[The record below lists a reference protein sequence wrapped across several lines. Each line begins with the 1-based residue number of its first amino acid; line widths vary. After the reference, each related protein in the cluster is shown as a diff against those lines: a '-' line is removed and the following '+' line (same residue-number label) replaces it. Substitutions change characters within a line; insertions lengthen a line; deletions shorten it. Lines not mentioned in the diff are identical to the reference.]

1 MSPNQNGYGQI
12 IHSPYPQ
19 GQPEPTRS
27 TSTTSR
33 IQYAE
38 LQFPVTSNYGSMKK
52 KSKKEHRDSTV
63 TTASTSV
70 NSSAGGGTN
79 EPSPTHMMMSMDGGD
94 GYDGHKDSNA
104 SNYASQPAH
113 NTTQSTIAS
122 AQSISS
128 VHRYVPD
135 YVAISNRKLPYEK
148 KFQLNLENFISF
160 KRHSV

>member
-1 MSPNQNGYGQI
+1 M
-12 IHSPYPQ
+12 IHSSYPQ
-19 GQPEPTRS
+19 GHPEPTRS

-79 EPSPTHMMMSMDGGD
+79 EPSPTHMMMSMDGD

-104 SNYASQPAH
+104 SNHASHPAH

-122 AQSISS
+122 AQSLSS

-135 YVAISNRKLPYEK
+135 YVAISNRKTA
-148 KFQLNLENFISF
+148 
-160 KRHSV
+160 V

>member
-1 MSPNQNGYGQI
+1 MIHPGNGVL
-12 IHSPYPQ
+12 SSYPQ

-79 EPSPTHMMMSMDGGD
+79 EPSPTHMMMSMDGND

-104 SNYASQPAH
+104 SNHASHPAH

-122 AQSISS
+122 AQSLSS

-135 YVAISNRKLPYEK
+135 YVAISNRKTA
-148 KFQLNLENFISF
+148 
-160 KRHSV
+160 V

>member
-1 MSPNQNGYGQI
+1 M
-12 IHSPYPQ
+12 IHPGGGNLSSYPQ

-52 KSKKEHRDSTV
+52 KSKKEHRESTV

-70 NSSAGGGTN
+70 NSSARGGSG
-79 EPSPTHMMMSMDGGD
+79 EPSPTNMMMSMDGEGF
-94 GYDGHKDSNA
+94 DGHKESIANH
-104 SNYASQPAH
+104 SSHPAH

-122 AQSISS
+122 AQSLQS

-135 YVAISNRKLPYEK
+135 YVAISNRKTA
-148 KFQLNLENFISF
+148 
-160 KRHSV
+160 V

>member
-1 MSPNQNGYGQI
+1 M
-12 IHSPYPQ
+12 IHPGGGGNLSSYPQ
-19 GQPEPTRS
+19 GQQPEPTRS

-52 KSKKEHRDSTV
+52 KSKKEHRESTA

-70 NSSAGGGTN
+70 NSSARGGSG
-79 EPSPTHMMMSMDGGD
+79 EPSPTTMMMSMDGD
-94 GYDGHKDSNA
+94 GFDGHHKESVVH
-104 SNYASQPAH
+104 H

-122 AQSISS
+122 AQSLSS

-135 YVAISNRKLPYEK
+135 YVAISNRKTA
-148 KFQLNLENFISF
+148 
-160 KRHSV
+160 V

>member
-1 MSPNQNGYGQI
+1 M
-12 IHSPYPQ
+12 IHPGGANLSSYPQ
-19 GQPEPTRS
+19 GQPDQLRS

-94 GYDGHKDSNA
+94 CFDGHKESNA
-104 SNYASQPAH
+104 SIANHPSHPAH

-122 AQSISS
+122 AQSLSS

-135 YVAISNRKLPYEK
+135 YVAISNRKTA
-148 KFQLNLENFISF
+148 
-160 KRHSV
+160 V

>member
-1 MSPNQNGYGQI
+1 M
-12 IHSPYPQ
+12 IHPAGAYPDGHSEHPQ
-19 GQPEPTRS
+19 RT

-52 KSKKEHRDSTV
+52 KSKREHRDSTN

-70 NSSAGGGTN
+70 NSSAGGGTGD
-79 EPSPTHMMMSMDGGD
+79 PSPSTNMMMSMDGGD
-94 GYDGHKDSNA
+94 GFDGHKESA
-104 SNYASQPAH
+104 VSMSHHISTPAH

-122 AQSISS
+122 AQSLNS

-135 YVAISNRKLPYEK
+135 YVAISNRKTA
-148 KFQLNLENFISF
+148 
-160 KRHSV
+160 V

>member
-1 MSPNQNGYGQI
+1 M
-12 IHSPYPQ
+12 IHPGGLSSYPQ

-52 KSKKEHRDSTV
+52 KSKKEHRESTV

-70 NSSAGGGTN
+70 NSSARGGSG
-79 EPSPTHMMMSMDGGD
+79 EPSPTNMMMSMDGD
-94 GYDGHKDSNA
+94 AYDGHKESNA
-104 SNYASQPAH
+104 SIANHPSSHPAH

-122 AQSISS
+122 AQSLSS

-135 YVAISNRKLPYEK
+135 YVAISNRKTA
-148 KFQLNLENFISF
+148 
-160 KRHSV
+160 V